1 MTAIAPQSSVFSVRA
16 FKLSS
21 VPLCEDAYI
30 APLLCDDKL
39 YYTYESGVFEQGDL
53 HESFVHFHVTVS
65 GAVSL
70 CFPVSHLLTLDLSG
84 IALDDVRGYEN
95 DFGHCDRYS
104 IDFPSYD
111 AALAFLALNYG
122 VTDAPDDPIT
132 PKRASTPTD
141 ASPCSSVIV
150 VPAHLSTPPRLT
162 RLPLSTTAFSPFG
175 VIHMSKKQPIRV
187 FLDPETHSRHLIQA
201 GTNGL
206 TSSALSERLIE
217 YGLAQLERGDKAPLE
232 ALSRAASP
240 APNAN
245 EA

>member
-1 MTAIAPQSSVFSVRA
+1 MNAIASQAPVFSIRA

-53 HESFVHFHVTVS
+53 HESFVHFHVTES

-84 IALDDVRGYEN
+84 IALDAVRGYEN

-122 VTDAPDDPIT
+122 VTDAPENPTSTTQHTAEPTRTKETKITISMMVEPSLYEEVKRLAELKGRSVGGQIRHAIKQNLRKTEPLLPGAPIH
-132 PKRASTPTD
+132 TPT
-141 ASPCSSVIV
+141 ANAP
-150 VPAHLSTPPRLT
+150 T
-162 RLPLSTTAFSPFG
+162 
-175 VIHMSKKQPIRV
+175 VIH
-187 FLDPETHSRHLIQA
+187 
-201 GTNGL
+201 NGL
-206 TSSALSERLIE
+206 
-217 YGLAQLERGDKAPLE
+217 
-232 ALSRAASP
+232 
-240 APNAN
+240 
-245 EA
+245 